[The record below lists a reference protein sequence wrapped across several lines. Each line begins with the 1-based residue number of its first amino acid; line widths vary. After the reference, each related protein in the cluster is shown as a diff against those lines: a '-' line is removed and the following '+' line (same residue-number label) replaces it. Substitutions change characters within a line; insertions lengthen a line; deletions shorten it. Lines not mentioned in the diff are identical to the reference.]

1 MNPMNARL
9 SVSQSRLGAPSRA
22 IAAMA
27 AAVALTGASALSSS
41 VHAVTPV
48 APSGAVPA
56 SGALLPP
63 SQFLPERAGFTS
75 WRTLARVELVKK
87 NSKLQPSFD
96 NAVTALNGKTLRV
109 EGFMIPLDI
118 GDNQRRFLLVAA
130 PPHCSFCLPAGP
142 DSMIEI
148 RASKGV
154 KYRFEAVSLSG
165 KFEVLKDDPAG
176 LYYRLTDA
184 ASIDK

>member
-1 MNPMNARL
+1 MKQNA
-9 SVSQSRLGAPSRA
+9 A
-22 IAAMA
+22 IASIALFRFRALRTLFALLLVFA
-27 AAVALTGASALSSS
+27 AN

-48 APSGAVPA
+48 APSGAIPTPG
-56 SGALLPP
+56 SLLPP

-75 WRTLARVELVKK
+75 WRTLAQVELVKK
-87 NSKLQPSFD
+87 NNKLGPVFAPAINTLD
-96 NAVTALNGKTLRV
+96 GKSIRV
-109 EGFMIPLDI
+109 QGFMIPLDI

-154 KYRFEAVSLSG
+154 RYRFEAVALSG
-165 KFEVLKDDPAG
+165 NFQLLRDDPAG

-184 ASIDK
+184 TAIEN

>member
-1 MNPMNARL
+1 MNLRFSL
-9 SVSQSRLGAPSRA
+9 SGGERFAA
-22 IAAMA
+22 IAALICA
-27 AAVALTGASALSSS
+27 FLLPPSI
-41 VHAVTPV
+41 HAVTPV
-48 APSGAVPA
+48 APSGASPA
-56 SGALLPP
+56 PGSLLPP

-87 NSKLQPSFD
+87 NNKLQPSFD
-96 NAVTALNGKTLRV
+96 NAITAIDGKNVRV

-118 GDNQRRFLLVAA
+118 GDNQKRFLLVAA

-148 RASKGV
+148 RANKGV

-184 ASIDK
+184 SSVEK

>member
-1 MNPMNARL
+1 MSPRNSPALDEWINVMKTRSAL
-9 SVSQSRLGAPSRA
+9 FCVALASMFAF
-22 IAAMA
+22 
-27 AAVALTGASALSSS
+27 AAVPTT

-48 APSGAVPA
+48 APSGAIPTPG
-56 SGALLPP
+56 SLLPP
-63 SQFLPERAGFTS
+63 SQFLKERAGFTS
-75 WRTLARVELVKK
+75 WRTLAQVELIKK
-87 NSKLQPSFD
+87 NNKLGPSFAPAISALDGKKLQ
-96 NAVTALNGKTLRV
+96 V

-148 RASKGV
+148 RATKGV
-154 KYRFEAVSLSG
+154 RYRFEAVSLSG
-165 KFEVLKDDPAG
+165 TFQLLRDDPAG

>member
-1 MNPMNARL
+1 MKTPKQLRSFIFASL
-9 SVSQSRLGAPSRA
+9 LAFAVSFAG
-22 IAAMA
+22 
-27 AAVALTGASALSSS
+27 

-48 APSGAVPA
+48 APSGATPMP
-56 SGALLPP
+56 GALLPP
-63 SQFLPERAGFTS
+63 SQFLKERAGFTS
-75 WRTLARVELVKK
+75 WRTLAQVELVKK
-87 NSKLQPSFD
+87 NNKLGPSFAPAVSALDGKKLQ
-96 NAVTALNGKTLRV
+96 L

-154 KYRFEAVSLSG
+154 RYRFEAVSLTG
-165 KFEVLKDDPAG
+165 TFQLLKDDPAG

-184 ASIDK
+184 SAIEP

>member
-1 MNPMNARL
+1 MNSRFPLSSSARL
-9 SVSQSRLGAPSRA
+9 LAL
-22 IAAMA
+22 
-27 AAVALTGASALSSS
+27 AAVATVAGALAAPMTL
-41 VHAVTPV
+41 HAVTPV
-48 APSGAVPA
+48 APSGASPA
-56 SGALLPP
+56 PGTLLPP

-87 NSKLQPSFD
+87 NNKLQPSFD
-96 NAVTALNGKTLRV
+96 NLITAIDGKNVRV

-118 GDNQRRFLLVAA
+118 GDNQKRFLLVAA

-148 RASKGV
+148 RANKGV
-154 KYRFEAVSLSG
+154 KYRFEAVSLTG
-165 KFEVLKDDPAG
+165 KFQVLRDDPAG
-176 LYYRLTDA
+176 LYYRLTEA